1 MARDGGPVTQV
12 HGGGRAVE
20 AARVPAP
27 TASVHQLLL
36 EEAPDALLVLSGE
49 GRVVLANAA
58 AEEMFG
64 YQGSALVGLH
74 YGLVLI
80 PGTGGGARNELTR
93 SSALVELSPGLSLGA
108 SGRHGDGHEFPVEV
122 SIARLRVD
130 QNERITL
137 SVRDVSE
144 HHRRGDELRA
154 AMSLLNATLESTAD
168 GILVVSVEG
177 RIAGSN
183 ERFAAMWGIPS
194 NLMKSGDDA
203 QVMGFVLEQLVDPG
217 AFVAKVEGLY
227 ADPSA
232 ESHDA
237 VEFRD
242 GRIFERYS
250 KPQLVDGRIVGRVWS
265 FRDATPQRR
274 AEDQTRTALVGLA
287 EQTEQLRTL
296 AFRDP
301 LTGLAN
307 RFRFQDRLAAALSAP
322 ESGSVDVLLLDLD
335 DFKEVNDI
343 LGHHAGDEMLVEI
356 GHRLSQCVRT
366 ADTVARLGGDE
377 FVALLVGS
385 EDPEAVAARI
395 VSSLNQPFLLDGREF
410 QPSVSLGLAG
420 VHGNRAT
427 ASDLLRRADI
437 AMYAAKAAGKNRY
450 MHFHP
455 GMMDA
460 LVVRTEMEA
469 GLRKA
474 VERAELV
481 VHYQPVVSV
490 ADEEV
495 TQVEALVR
503 WLRPEGLLFPGD
515 FISAAETSGLIN
527 EIGREVLAV
536 ACSEMQ
542 EWLSESARRSLA
554 VNVSTVQLREEDFAS
569 MVLGVLADTRVSP
582 SQVVLE
588 VTESTFMEAAPQIT
602 RQLRFLRQQGVR
614 VAMDDF
620 GTGYS
625 SLGRLQELP
634 MDTIKID
641 KGFVSQIHPNCGSLP
656 ILTSMVQLARNLGLQ
671 VIAEGVENTVQ
682 ARHLVEL
689 GCEQLQGY
697 LFARPRSGED
707 LPELIGQADAVLR
720 QVLHPAIPSDR

>member
-1 MARDGGPVTQV
+1 MTHQVFRDGRV
-12 HGGGRAVE
+12 VE
-20 AARVPAP
+20 SADMPSTAAGL
-27 TASVHQLLL
+27 HQQLL
-36 EEAPDALLVLSGE
+36 ESAPDALLVLSGE

-58 AEEMFG
+58 AEDMFG
-64 YQGSALVGLH
+64 YRRSALIGLH
-74 YGLVLI
+74 FGMFLSG
-80 PGTGGGARNELTR
+80 GTAGGARDDSTR
-93 SSALVELSPGLSLGA
+93 TSALEELSPGLGLDA
-108 SGRHGDGHEFPVEV
+108 SGRHRDGHEFPVEV
-122 SIARLRVD
+122 STARLWVD
-130 QNERITL
+130 GVERITL
-137 SVRDVSE
+137 SVRDISE
-144 HHRRGDELRA
+144 HQRRGDELRA

-183 ERFAAMWGIPS
+183 ERFATMWSIPPR
-194 NLMKSGDDA
+194 LLGSGDDA
-203 QVMGFVLEQLVDPG
+203 RVMAFVLEQLIDPA
-217 AFVAKVEGLY
+217 AFAAKVEGLY

-232 ESHDA
+232 ESHDTL
-237 VEFRD
+237 EFRD
-242 GRIFERYS
+242 GRILERYS
-250 KPQLVDGRIVGRVWS
+250 RPQLVDGRIVGRVWS

-274 AEDQTRTALVGLA
+274 AEDRARQALVELA
-287 EQTEQLRTL
+287 EQAEQLRAL
-296 AFRDP
+296 AFQDS

-307 RFRFQDRLAAALSAP
+307 RFRFQDRLAAAISAP
-322 ESGSVDVLLLDLD
+322 EPGSVDVLLLDLD

-410 QPSVSLGLAG
+410 HPSVSLGLAG
-420 VHGNRAT
+420 VDDRRAT
-427 ASDLLRRADI
+427 APDLLRRADI

-450 MHFHP
+450 MRFHP
-455 GMMDA
+455 GMMEA
-460 LVVRTEMEA
+460 LVARTEIEA

-474 VERAELV
+474 VERDELV
-481 VHYQPVVSV
+481 VHFQPVVSV
-490 ADEEV
+490 ADGEV

-503 WLRPEGLLFPGD
+503 WQRPGGLMLPGD
-515 FISAAETSGLIN
+515 FITAAETSGLIN
-527 EIGREVLAV
+527 QIGRKVLAV
-536 ACSEMQ
+536 ACREMHG
-542 EWLSESARRSLA
+542 WLSGSALRSLA

-569 MVLGVLADTRVSP
+569 TVLEVLADTRVSP

-588 VTESTFMEAAPQIT
+588 VTESTFMEEAPQIT
-602 RQLRFLRQQGVR
+602 RQLQFLREQGVR

-634 MDTIKID
+634 MDSIKID
-641 KGFVSQIHPNCGSLP
+641 KGFVSQIHPDCGSLP

-697 LFARPRSGED
+697 LFARPRPGEE
-707 LPELIGQADAVLR
+707 LPELVGQANTVVHRL
-720 QVLHPAIPSDR
+720 LHPESSLPA